1 MSTDL
6 PPGFTLDKPRPAGLP
21 AGFRLDAPPAAQEGG
36 FIDGARAMLGE
47 GAARFNSNVTGLV
60 DMVPN
65 AVNAGLNMAGS
76 DARMPN
82 LTDDGMDALAS
93 VFGVGK
99 GSARGGYMEPSYAKE
114 AMEAVG
120 DFGSIVTGMKPVAR
134 DVTKI
139 GGAVAELLG
148 IGAAKAPSA
157 LTGASLSQQALD
169 ALPEAERALLSGSGD
184 AVAATKQL
192 DPSAPPQAPV
202 AIKHPAG
209 KESVK
214 QGFEDGFVA
223 MVKES
228 PEKAKKK
235 MLAVLNIMEKGK
247 QNFRYR
253 DNNRPLKVVGD
264 SIVSRIKVV
273 REANRVAGKQLGQEA
288 KNLKGQSLDYS
299 GAVASF
305 EDSLKELGVKFSPK
319 DRTLSF
325 QGSDFEGLKDPE
337 GAIKRI
343 LGRMMSE
350 RGHDGT
356 PNIDAYDLH
365 RLKKFIDENVT
376 YGSDAGG
383 LKGTAERVLKTFRHD
398 INETLG
404 AAFPEYA
411 RVNKQYSETIK
422 AIDDFQDV
430 AGQKMDLYGPYANDA
445 IGGLARRLLSN
456 AASRVP
462 LKIAV
467 KQLDDTAKKFMS
479 PGGKDI
485 VPYEKI
491 SERSGVKITDMD
503 DDVIAQI
510 SFVDQLE
517 NILGPTAR
525 TSLFGDVDKAID
537 RGAQAASGG
546 IGGAVIGL
554 AADGLKYGRRINEK
568 NAIKSIRTLLKE
580 QK

>member
-1 MSTDL
+1 MSTEL

-21 AGFRLDAPPAAQEGG
+21 AGFTLDAPPAAQEGS
-36 FIDGARAMLGE
+36 ILDGPRAVAAEL
-47 GAARFNSNVTGLV
+47 GAAAMRPIAEMVDFVVPDTYNAASRLMGSDSRMPTLRDTLEPMGIEGNFMEPGTGRDLVRGGGNALGVGAGLV
-60 DMVPN
+60 PSQ
-65 AVNAGLNMAGS
+65 G
-76 DARMPN
+76 RN
-82 LTDDGMDALAS
+82 L
-93 VFGVGK
+93 
-99 GSARGGYMEPSYAKE
+99 AK
-114 AMEAVG
+114 
-120 DFGSIVTGMKPVAR
+120 PL
-134 DVTKI
+134 
-139 GGAVAELLG
+139 GAAAEFLG

-169 ALPEAERALLSGSGD
+169 ALPEVERALLSGSGD
-184 AVAATKQL
+184 VITATKQL
-192 DPSAPPQAPV
+192 DPSAPPQSPV
-202 AIKHPAG
+202 AIDYPAG
-209 KESVK
+209 KESIK

-537 RGAQAASGG
+537 RGAQVASGG